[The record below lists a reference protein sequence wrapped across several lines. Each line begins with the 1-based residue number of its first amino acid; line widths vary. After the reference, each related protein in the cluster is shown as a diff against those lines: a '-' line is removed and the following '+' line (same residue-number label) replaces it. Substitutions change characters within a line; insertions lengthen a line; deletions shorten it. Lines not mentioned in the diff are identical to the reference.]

1 MLQVLI
7 NGEEFLCDKNITI
20 KEDFLSPS
28 STILNNCYPKSWEEN
43 RDYLTEFFYVKDYS
57 KWEIYYDNELLFAG
71 VVKNSGNISLN
82 PRQPHF
88 ASFQVLDYKT
98 FLSEGTTLDFVI
110 ANKTVTEA
118 EKILKE
124 AGFKT
129 KISITGDKNDTLVT
143 DQTPKPGSK
152 IPEDSIIMLYSEEN
166 DTRVS
171 VKVPDFKGK
180 SLSQARNMASSNNLN
195 ITYEGTGTVISQSIT
210 VDTSVEEGTIIEL
223 KLSTESGDDN
233 Q

>member
-1 MLQVLI
+1 
-7 NGEEFLCDKNITI
+7 
-20 KEDFLSPS
+20 
-28 STILNNCYPKSWEEN
+28 
-43 RDYLTEFFYVKDYS
+43 
-57 KWEIYYDNELLFAG
+57 
-71 VVKNSGNISLN
+71 
-82 PRQPHF
+82 
-88 ASFQVLDYKT
+88 
-98 FLSEGTTLDFVI
+98 
-110 ANKTVTEA
+110 
-118 EKILKE
+118 
-124 AGFKT
+124 
-129 KISITGDKNDTLVT
+129 
-143 DQTPKPGSK
+143 
-152 IPEDSIIMLYSEEN
+152 MLYSEEN